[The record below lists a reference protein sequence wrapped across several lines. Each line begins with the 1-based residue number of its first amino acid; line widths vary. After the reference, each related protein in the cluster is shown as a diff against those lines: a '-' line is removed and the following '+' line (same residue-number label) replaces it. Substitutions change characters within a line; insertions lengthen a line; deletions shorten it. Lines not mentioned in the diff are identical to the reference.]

1 MATYKFE
8 QFNVEIVN
16 PTVEV
21 VNVADAINAKTCS
34 VDVVLTTDT
43 ATFGVNL
50 QGFFNEATH
59 ENWQGFHQW
68 DISLDDYGCMV
79 ISLSGSSKYI
89 TTK

>member
-21 VNVADAINAKTCS
+21 VNVADAINLKTCS

-50 QGFFNEATH
+50 QGFTYAETWTDEEIILWVNDVE
-59 ENWQGFHQW
+59 
-68 DISLDDYGCMV
+68 LP
-79 ISLSGSSKYI
+79 KYVV
-89 TTK
+89 

>member
-21 VNVADAINAKTCS
+21 VNVADAINLKTCS

-50 QGFFNEATH
+50 QGFTYAETWTD
-59 ENWQGFHQW
+59 EE
-68 DISLDDYGCMV
+68 V
-79 ISLSGSSKYI
+79 ILWVNDVELPKYEI
-89 TTK
+89 

>member
-21 VNVADAINAKTCS
+21 VNVLDAINQKTCS

-43 ATFGVNL
+43 ATFGINL
-50 QGFFNEATH
+50 QGFTYAETWTDEEIILWVNDVE
-59 ENWQGFHQW
+59 
-68 DISLDDYGCMV
+68 LP
-79 ISLSGSSKYI
+79 KYEI
-89 TTK
+89 

>member
-43 ATFGVNL
+43 STFGVNL
-50 QGFFNEATH
+50 QGFTYTETWTDEEIILWVNDVE
-59 ENWQGFHQW
+59 
-68 DISLDDYGCMV
+68 LP
-79 ISLSGSSKYI
+79 KYEI
-89 TTK
+89 

>member
-8 QFNVEIVN
+8 QFNVEITN

-21 VNVADAINAKTCS
+21 VNVADAINQKTCS

-50 QGFFNEATH
+50 QGFTYAETWTDEEIILWVNDVE
-59 ENWQGFHQW
+59 
-68 DISLDDYGCMV
+68 LP
-79 ISLSGSSKYI
+79 KYEI
-89 TTK
+89 N

>member
-21 VNVADAINAKTCS
+21 VNVADAINQKTCS

-50 QGFFNEATH
+50 QGFTYAETWTDEEIILWVNDVE
-59 ENWQGFHQW
+59 
-68 DISLDDYGCMV
+68 LP
-79 ISLSGSSKYI
+79 KYEI
-89 TTK
+89 

>member
-34 VDVVLTTDT
+34 VDVVLTTDS
-43 ATFGVNL
+43 AEFGVNL
-50 QGFFNEATH
+50 QGFNYTD
-59 ENWQGFHQW
+59 NWTDEEIILW
-68 DISLDDYGCMV
+68 VNDVELP
-79 ISLSGSSKYI
+79 KYEI
-89 TTK
+89 

>member
-21 VNVADAINAKTCS
+21 VNVADAINEKTCS

-50 QGFFNEATH
+50 QGFTYAETWTDEEIILWVNDVE
-59 ENWQGFHQW
+59 
-68 DISLDDYGCMV
+68 LP
-79 ISLSGSSKYI
+79 KYEI
-89 TTK
+89 N

>member
-8 QFNVEIVN
+8 QFNVEIIN

-21 VNVADAINAKTCS
+21 VNVADAINEKTCS

-50 QGFFNEATH
+50 QGFTYAETWTDEEIILWVNDVE
-59 ENWQGFHQW
+59 
-68 DISLDDYGCMV
+68 LP
-79 ISLSGSSKYI
+79 KYEI
-89 TTK
+89 

>member
-16 PTVEV
+16 PTIEV

-50 QGFFNEATH
+50 QGFTYAETWTDEEIILWVNDVE
-59 ENWQGFHQW
+59 
-68 DISLDDYGCMV
+68 LP
-79 ISLSGSSKYI
+79 KYEI
-89 TTK
+89 

>member
-50 QGFFNEATH
+50 QGFTYAETWTDEEIILWVNDVE
-59 ENWQGFHQW
+59 
-68 DISLDDYGCMV
+68 LP
-79 ISLSGSSKYI
+79 KYEI
-89 TTK
+89 

>member
-8 QFNVEIVN
+8 QFNVEITN

-21 VNVADAINAKTCS
+21 VNVLDAINQKTCS

-50 QGFFNEATH
+50 QGFTYAETWTDEEIILWVNDVE
-59 ENWQGFHQW
+59 
-68 DISLDDYGCMV
+68 LP
-79 ISLSGSSKYI
+79 KYAV
-89 TTK
+89 

>member
-21 VNVADAINAKTCS
+21 VNVADAINQKTCC

-50 QGFFNEATH
+50 QGFTYAETWTDEEIILWVNDVE
-59 ENWQGFHQW
+59 
-68 DISLDDYGCMV
+68 LP
-79 ISLSGSSKYI
+79 KYVV
-89 TTK
+89 

>member
-21 VNVADAINAKTCS
+21 VNVADAINLKTCS

-50 QGFFNEATH
+50 QGFTYAETWTDEEIILWVNDVE
-59 ENWQGFHQW
+59 
-68 DISLDDYGCMV
+68 LP
-79 ISLSGSSKYI
+79 KYEI
-89 TTK
+89 

>member
-34 VDVVLTTDT
+34 IDVVLTTDT

-50 QGFFNEATH
+50 QGFTYAET
-59 ENWQGFHQW
+59 WT
-68 DISLDDYGCMV
+68 DDEIILWV
-79 ISLSGSSKYI
+79 NDVELPKYEI
-89 TTK
+89 N